1 MTIYN
6 LSDEHREREYN
17 RNLSNKSSTFMHLGY
32 DIIYKMNECALKNKQ
47 NYSVNE
53 NLVENSQYLQQTWD

>member
-1 MTIYN
+1 MAVFFKI
-6 LSDEHREREYN
+6 HA
-17 RNLSNKSSTFMHLGY
+17 F
-32 DIIYKMNECALKNKQ
+32 KNKQ